1 MSRITIFVIPMFFF
15 FSACNQNKNYKEV
28 NSQQFQELLASDN
41 GILIDVRTESEF
53 NNGHI
58 ANAGNLDIYSSGINQ
73 SLLLLPKDQ
82 PIYLYC
88 LSGNR
93 SAAAAKILVD
103 NGYKNVYNLQK
114 GMMEWNIQ
122 NLPVVIESNAKPDTD
137 NTMEPE
143 QFAKLVGSD
152 SLVFIDFYAPW
163 CGPCRKMM
171 PMIDSLKMEFH
182 GKVKVVK
189 VNVDASKNLVR
200 ELKLTGVPYLSLYN
214 KGEVLFSKN
223 GTVTREELTGI
234 FKTNIEKL
242 QKK

>member
-1 MSRITIFVIPMFFF
+1 MIRTTFFLISILLF
-15 FSACNQNKNYKEV
+15 LSACDPKKVKYENV
-28 NSQQFQELLASDN
+28 DSQQFQQLLASGN

-58 ANAGNLDIYSSGINQ
+58 ANAGNLNIYAPDFNR

-93 SAAAAKILVD
+93 SEMAAKILAE
-103 NGYKNVYNLQK
+103 NGYKNVYNLQN
-114 GMMEWNIQ
+114 GMMAWNQQ

-137 NTMEPE
+137 NNMEPE
-143 QFAKLVGSD
+143 QFASLVGSD
-152 SLVFIDFYAPW
+152 SLVFVDFYATW

-171 PMIDSLKMEFH
+171 PMIDSLKLEYQ
-182 GKVKVVK
+182 GKVKIVK
-189 VNVDASKNLVR
+189 VNVEASKNLVK
-200 ELKLTGVPYLSLYN
+200 ELKLIGVPYLALYN

-223 GTVTREELTGI
+223 GTVSREELTGI
-234 FKTNIEKL
+234 FKANIEK
-242 QKK
+242 Q

>member
-1 MSRITIFVIPMFFF
+1 MSRITNFFIPVVFLL
-15 FSACNQNKNYKEV
+15 SACAQTNNYKEV
-28 NSQQFQELLASDN
+28 NSQQFLQLIASGN

-53 NNGHI
+53 SNGHI
-58 ANAGNLDIYSSGINQ
+58 ANAGNLNIYSPDFRR

-93 SAAAAKILVD
+93 SVMAAKILVE
-103 NGYKNVYNLQK
+103 NGYKDVYNLQN

-122 NLPVVIESNAKPDTD
+122 NLPVVKEANAKPDTD
-137 NTMEPE
+137 NSMEPE
-143 QFAKLVGSD
+143 QFATLIGSD

-171 PMIDSLKMEFH
+171 PMIDSLKLEYH
-182 GKVKVVK
+182 GKVKIEK
-189 VNVDASKNLVR
+189 VNVDASKILVK
-200 ELKLTGVPYLSLYN
+200 ELKIIGVPYLALYN

-223 GTVTREELTGI
+223 GTVSREELTGI
-234 FKTNIEKL
+234 FKTNIEKVL
-242 QKK
+242 K